1 MSTLC
6 WGAPGRRASCVPVAP
21 FSLVSGRE
29 DRGPVLPAPSWTGSW
44 NQRRRAA
51 VCSCLFSCLCFFLC
65 ISELLF
71 LPETPARSPAK
82 ADMDAF
88 LRPSVFKCVLVQ
100 VMAVLPLEQKPV
112 CYPQGTAP
120 ALPPTPRPE
129 GRGRLQL
136 HTSQAQAAHQRP
148 I

>member
-1 MSTLC
+1 M
-6 WGAPGRRASCVPVAP
+6 
-21 FSLVSGRE
+21 
-29 DRGPVLPAPSWTGSW
+29 
-44 NQRRRAA
+44 
-51 VCSCLFSCLCFFLC
+51 
-65 ISELLF
+65 
-71 LPETPARSPAK
+71 K

-88 LRPSVFKCVLVQ
+88 LRPSVFKCFLVQ

-136 HTSQAQAAHQRP
+136 HTSQAQAAGYSSKADLTSKLSDF
-148 I
+148 